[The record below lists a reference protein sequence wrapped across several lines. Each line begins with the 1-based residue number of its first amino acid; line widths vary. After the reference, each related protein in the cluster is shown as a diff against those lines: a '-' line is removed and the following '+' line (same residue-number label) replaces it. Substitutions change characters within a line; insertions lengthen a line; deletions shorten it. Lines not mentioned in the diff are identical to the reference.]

1 MGDTKGTF
9 CFGDQIS
16 MADVF
21 LLPFVANAIKHN
33 IDVEQQFPKI
43 NQVKVSLDKNQ
54 QFTDIF

>member
-1 MGDTKGTF
+1 
-9 CFGDQIS
+9 

-33 IDVEQQFPKI
+33 IDVENLFPKI